1 MPHPLMVFVVSLTL
15 VNILLGIFG
24 FMYYWDL
31 TLSSITMIHLVMSVG
46 FSVDFSVHIC
56 HAFLNV
62 RSEDQKKVLP
72 KAFDTV
78 GGPVL
83 NAAFS
88 SLLGIAM
95 LGFTK
100 SYIFQSFGKV
110 MFLVIGFGLFH
121 AAFVLPL
128 VLWILFPCYS
138 SRPSQRVKPSNQ
150 SIWSQNNVQLP
161 IWISGNQKSI
171 EDISKSLHL
180 CHVSQY
186 PKMKTSNEMVVS
198 LPIMYSLGNSVGY
211 SYKSIN
217 IYCTQNDKPCC
228 WGFADQ
234 F

>member
-62 RSEDQKKVLP
+62 RSEDQNKVLR
-72 KAFDTV
+72 KAFDTI

-110 MFLVIGFGLFH
+110 MFLVIAFGLFH

-128 VLWILFPCYS
+128 VLWVLYPCYS
-138 SRPSQRVKPSNQ
+138 SRPSQRVKASNQ
-150 SIWSQNNVQLP
+150 SIRSQNTVQLP
-161 IWISGNQKSI
+161 IWISDNHKSI
-171 EDISKSLHL
+171 EDISNSLHL

-198 LPIMYSLGNSVGY
+198 IPIMYSLGNSVSY

-228 WGFADQ
+228 WDFAEQ